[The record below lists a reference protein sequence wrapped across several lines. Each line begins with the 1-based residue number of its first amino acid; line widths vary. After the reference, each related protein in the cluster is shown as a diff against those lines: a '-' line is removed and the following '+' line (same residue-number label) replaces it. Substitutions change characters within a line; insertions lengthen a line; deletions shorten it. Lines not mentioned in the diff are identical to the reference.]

1 MAPRDCFVVN
11 QRRHAEAGGFGEAHV
26 TRDDGAV
33 EGVAEML
40 LQLRGDIVGQA
51 DARIVHG
58 PQQPSIFSVGLSN
71 WPMRWMLF
79 IRSVSPSS
87 A

>member
-1 MAPRDCFVVN
+1 MVRN
-11 QRRHAEAGGFGEAHV
+11 S
-26 TRDDGAV
+26 
-33 EGVAEML
+33 
-40 LQLRGDIVGQA
+40 
-51 DARIVHG
+51 
-58 PQQPSIFSVGLSN
+58 PSIFSVGLSN